1 MAIHRD
7 TKRIGV
13 LLLTSG
19 VTVLLSLLTSAPA
32 RAQVAKGTPVKT
44 MVNPKDSLT
53 YVWIPP
59 GRFQMGCSADD
70 SECGNSERPAHPV
83 TLTKGFWIGQTPVT
97 QAAYKKVVGSNPSD
111 FQGDQLPV
119 EAVTWDD
126 AKAYCD
132 RVDMRL
138 PTEAEWEYAARGG
151 STSARYGPL
160 DSIAWYGANS
170 ENTTH
175 EVGRKQANGYGLFDM
190 LGNVWEWVADW
201 YGPYD
206 SASATDSKGPPNGQ
220 YRVLRGDVWDMD
232 ASGVRASARNKA
244 LPGEHFDSWHAVGIR
259 CAGN

>member
-111 FQGDQLPV
+111 FRGDQLPV
-119 EAVTWDD
+119 EAVTWND
-126 AKAYCD
+126 AKAY
-132 RVDMRL
+132 VDWLARETGKTYRL
-138 PTEAEWEYAARGG
+138 LSEAEREYVTRAGTTTPFWWGLIG
-151 STSARYGPL
+151 SDEP
-160 DSIAWYGANS
+160 S
-170 ENTTH
+170 E
-175 EVGRKQANGYGLFDM
+175 
-190 LGNVWEWVADW
+190 
-201 YGPYD
+201 
-206 SASATDSKGPPNGQ
+206 
-220 YRVLRGDVWDMD
+220 
-232 ASGVRASARNKA
+232 
-244 LPGEHFDSWHAVGIR
+244 LPRQWSEG
-259 CAGN
+259 